1 MLSYKTNFVLTVLCP
16 ISAISFLTEKTGLKC
31 FYRCVITL
39 TNGHWKTLWRVGK
52 KFVTTRSYRLK
63 MIDLEKMSFISNK
76 TNSVDIK
83 LKQNIG
89 I

>member
-16 ISAISFLTEKTGLKC
+16 ISAISFLTEKTLKLKC
-31 FYRCVITL
+31 FYRSYNFNEWSLENTL
-39 TNGHWKTLWRVGK
+39 DFLGNI
-52 KFVTTRSYRLK
+52 VTTRSYRLK

-76 TNSVDIK
+76 TNSVVIK

>member
-1 MLSYKTNFVLTVLCP
+1 MFLSVCYNFNEWSL
-16 ISAISFLTEKTGLKC
+16 EN
-31 FYRCVITL
+31 TL
-39 TNGHWKTLWRVGK
+39 ESWK

-76 TNSVDIK
+76 TNSVVIK